1 MLHFTNLA
9 LALSALGLSAPNDG
23 AAASSVESLSS
34 VNGSVA
40 SSALEPLGERAALKD
55 INARF
60 GSIEQMFRARRS
72 ALDYFGRPLTIEL
85 EPAWLR
91 AEFRPGMESLAAL
104 GCGRASAWLLRH
116 FHSDAG
122 ESTASIVERKVAL
135 YRDVL
140 ARSAGAEWIDSNEI
154 DVVRALMLDGPE
166 LGVRYVR
173 EFGDA
178 LLDANPSRPERRA
191 AVLRAMA
198 RTVVAAGQHADSAYE
213 QAAYLWRS
221 TGIGTGPQSQAYVAN
236 EVWQLENLRVGRVAP
251 NFSATDVDGNLIELE
266 AFRNR
271 VVVVAFF
278 KLSSRADTA
287 WAERVR
293 QLYAAHEEH
302 PFAVI
307 GVEMGTN
314 EAVFRRLVEEQGLR
328 FPCVF
333 EGAQAGRVA
342 TAWRLNEAPRSFVF
356 DTAGRLRFVDLDG
369 AALESAV
376 ETLLQEPTARAAGV
390 HGRQPTR
397 R

>member
-1 MLHFTNLA
+1 MLHFTSVA
-9 LALSALGLSAPNDG
+9 LALTALGLSAPTDG
-23 AAASSVESLSS
+23 QSSASLH
-34 VNGSVA
+34 GSVTPA
-40 SSALEPLGERAALKD
+40 TTAPLGERAALKD
-55 INARF
+55 LNARF
-60 GSIEQMFRARRS
+60 GSIEKTFRGRRS
-72 ALDYFGRPLTIEL
+72 ALDYAGHPLTIEL

-91 AEFRPGMESLAAL
+91 AEFRPAMESLAEL

-116 FHSDAG
+116 FHSDVG
-122 ESTASIVERKVAL
+122 ESAAAIVARKVAL
-135 YRDVL
+135 YREVL
-140 ARSAGAEWIDSNEI
+140 ARNAGADWIDSNEI

-166 LGVRYVR
+166 LGVRFVR

-178 LLDANPSRPERRA
+178 LLDANPHRLERRA
-191 AVLRAMA
+191 AILRAMA
-198 RTVVAAGQHADSAYE
+198 RTVVAAGEHRDSAYQ
-213 QAAYLWRS
+213 QAAHLWRNA
-221 TGIGTGPQSQAYVAN
+221 GVGDGPESNTYLAN
-236 EVWQLENLRVGRVAP
+236 EVWQLEHLRVGRVAP
-251 NFSATDVDGNLIELE
+251 NFCATDVDGNQIELE
-266 AFRNR
+266 GFRNR

-293 QLYAAHEEH
+293 QLYATHEEE

-342 TAWRLNEAPRSFVF
+342 STWRLNEAPRSFVF
-356 DTAGRLRFVDLDG
+356 DTSGRLRFVDLDG

-376 ETLLQEPTARAAGV
+376 ETLLQEPPARAAGV

>member
-1 MLHFTNLA
+1 MPMLHLTSVA
-9 LALSALGLSAPNDG
+9 LALTALGWSAP
-23 AAASSVESLSS
+23 AAGQTSSPATDAVSLT
-34 VNGSVA
+34 VA
-40 SSALEPLGERAALKD
+40 APAGERVALQD
-55 INARF
+55 LNARF
-60 GSIEQMFRARRS
+60 GSLEKAFRGRRS
-72 ALDYFGRPLTIEL
+72 ALDYAGHPLTIEL

-91 AEFRPGMESLAAL
+91 AEFRPAMEALSEL

-116 FHSDAG
+116 FHSETV
-122 ESTASIVERKVAL
+122 ESSASNVERKVAL
-135 YRDVL
+135 YRSVL
-140 ARSAGAEWIDSNEI
+140 ARNAGADWIDSNEI
-154 DVVRALMLDGPE
+154 DVVRALTLDGPQ
-166 LGVRYVR
+166 LGVRFVR
-173 EFGDA
+173 EFGDV
-178 LLDANPSRPERRA
+178 LLDANPTRPTRRA

-198 RTVVAAGQHADSAYE
+198 RTVVAAGEYDDASYV
-213 QAAYLWRS
+213 QAAQLWRS
-221 TGIGTGPQSQAYVAN
+221 AGLGGEAESATYLAN
-236 EVWQLENLRVGRVAP
+236 ELWQLENLRIGRVAP
-251 NFSATDVDGNLIELE
+251 NFSATDVDGNQIELG

-293 QLYAAHEEH
+293 QLYAANEEQ

-342 TAWRLNEAPRSFVF
+342 SAWRLNEAPRSFVF
-356 DTAGRLRFVDLDG
+356 DTSGRLRFVDLDG

-376 ETLLQEPTARAAGV
+376 ETLLQEPPARAAGV